1 VRICYYERNNINSLN
16 SKNEIEIKEITMLE
30 NKNKGT
36 NEIAILMAAGMG
48 KRMAP
53 LTEKIPKP
61 LVKVFGKPMIETII
75 DGLVERGVKHI
86 YVVVGYLKEQF
97 DFLLQ
102 KYENLFLIE
111 NTEFRTINNIS
122 SIHAV
127 APIMGK
133 EDCFICEADLYV
145 ADSSIFQAELK
156 HSCYYGK
163 MVKGHSDDWVFEQ
176 DENGRIIRVGKYGY
190 DNFNMCGIAWFKAK
204 DAKIIADA
212 IVEAYKY
219 PGTYENLFWDDI
231 VNQQIK
237 NVNLIV
243 HEVFH
248 NQITEIDSIAELEMV
263 DPDYQKYN

>member
-1 VRICYYERNNINSLN
+1 
-16 SKNEIEIKEITMLE
+16 MLE

-111 NTEFRTINNIS
+111 NTEFRILTIYL
-122 SIHAV
+122 
-127 APIMGK
+127 
-133 EDCFICEADLYV
+133 LYM
-145 ADSSIFQAELK
+145 L
-156 HSCYYGK
+156 
-163 MVKGHSDDWVFEQ
+163 
-176 DENGRIIRVGKYGY
+176 
-190 DNFNMCGIAWFKAK
+190 
-204 DAKIIADA
+204 
-212 IVEAYKY
+212 
-219 PGTYENLFWDDI
+219 
-231 VNQQIK
+231 
-237 NVNLIV
+237 
-243 HEVFH
+243 
-248 NQITEIDSIAELEMV
+248 
-263 DPDYQKYN
+263 